1 MIGMITSMSDRML
14 RSFAPQVRAEAAA
27 CGPWR
32 NSHCNRCGLFWTNKV
47 QYQSRYCTGSGTQ
60 IRELDCGTC

>member
-1 MIGMITSMSDRML
+1 MISLITSMSDRML
-14 RSFAPQVRAEAAA
+14 QSVAPQVRAEAAA

-32 NSHCNRCGLFWTNKV
+32 NSHCNRCGFLWTNRV
-47 QYQSRYCTGSGTQ
+47 QYQRRSCSSGTQ